1 MFHSQLIPIIP
12 TLDMINQSGDKG
24 TGLALL
30 LALRSV
36 LPLLPSVSVSRV
48 TLLSLERREGTSG
61 VTDLES
67 PPGLFTLD
75 IDPAGFRRFSEMGLC
90 LRGVGASLSKT

>member
-1 MFHSQLIPIIP
+1 MPVICVFDI
-12 TLDMINQSGDKG
+12 INQSGVNG

-36 LPLLPSVSVSRV
+36 LPLLPSVSVSRG

-90 LRGVGASLSKT
+90 LRGVWPSLSKI